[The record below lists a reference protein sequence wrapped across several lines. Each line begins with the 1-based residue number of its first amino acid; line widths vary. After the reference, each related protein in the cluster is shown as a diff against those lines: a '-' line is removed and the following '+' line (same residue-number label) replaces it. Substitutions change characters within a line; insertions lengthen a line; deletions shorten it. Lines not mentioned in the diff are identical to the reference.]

1 MTVAA
6 TAARHADGVYV
17 ATAFKKWGMTHG
29 TVAGIL
35 ISDLIAGRD
44 NPWLEVFDA
53 TRLAPK
59 QSLKGV
65 IAENVHVLGRFVG
78 DRIGT
83 GGGATL
89 DALEPGDGAVDPR
102 RRRDGGRVPGRRRD
116 RAGRLGRVHPPR
128 LPGDLQPA
136 ERSWD
141 CPCHGSRF
149 ATDGTVI
156 EGPAV
161 DDLDARD
168 I

>member
-17 ATAFKKWGMTHG
+17 AMAFKKWGMTHG

-44 NPWLEVFDA
+44 NPWVEVFDA

-65 IAENVHVLGRFVG
+65 IAKNVHVLRRFVG

-89 DALEPGDGAVDPR
+89 DALEPGDGAVIRVDGETVAAF
-102 RRRDGGRVPGRRRD
+102 RDDDGTVRGVS
-116 RAGRLGRVHPPR
+116 AACTHLGCLVTFNS
-128 LPGDLQPA
+128 A